1 MNTQMQQDG
10 TRRPATVTPPSE
22 WGDMEARIAHAGHE
36 HPVEGWPQTGQR
48 TPAPPAGSAPYEE
61 VAEPPETPPICTNP
75 PGSGTRWPKPQQTP
89 QTPYG
94 ETPDPGH
101 SHAGHTHPQVAQ
113 GEPHPGQTQ
122 PDPGHAEHTHGTPA
136 IETVISTG
144 GVPRQNQRNLTP
156 AARAELYRRL
166 RDYVMSE
173 EDPVGYHRANGHVHG
188 TPQFLPWHR
197 QFLARFGR
205 WQRRRLADPSAFIPL
220 AFWEPADPIPA
231 EFPHSPRNGN
241 IPSMPPP
248 PGLAVDRLTGL
259 DYAEFSWIVEGYHNQ
274 VHDTIGGD
282 MRDTRVSP
290 QDPCFWLFHA
300 YLDNVFSQW
309 EAMRAGSQT

>member
-1 MNTQMQQDG
+1 MNTHMEQNG
-10 TRRPATVTPPSE
+10 TRRPATDMPPSAWE
-22 WGDMEARIAHAGHE
+22 DMEARIEHSDHE
-36 HPVEGWPQTGQR
+36 HPIQGWPQTGER
-48 TPAPPAGSAPYEE
+48 TPPEDTTVAEPYGEMS
-61 VAEPPETPPICTNP
+61 EPPETPPICLNP
-75 PGSGTRWPKPQQTP
+75 PRPGTTWPKAQQTP
-89 QTPYG
+89 QTPHG
-94 ETPDPGH
+94 DPGQ
-101 SHAGHTHPQVAQ
+101 AHPQIAK

-122 PDPGHAEHTHGTPA
+122 PDPGHAEHPHETSA
-136 IETVISTG
+136 IETVVPTSG
-144 GVPRQNQRNLTP
+144 GPRQNQRNLTP
-156 AARAELYRRL
+156 AARAELYRRV

-197 QFLARFGR
+197 QFLERFER

-241 IPSMPPP
+241 IPRMPPP
-248 PGLAVDRLTGL
+248 QELAVDRLSGL
-259 DYAEFSWIVEGYHNQ
+259 DYAQFAGIVEAYHNQ

-300 YLDNVFSQW
+300 YVDNVFSQW